1 MGRASGDFIDMKL
14 YEPGMRFLID
24 NYISTEEAQKI
35 GSFEDFTLLSF
46 FLALEEKL
54 NNEKDPKS
62 QKSAAET
69 IENNIRKSGGTA
81 DHQSGVLLLII
92 LISFPP
98 GRLKMKNGWLFA
110 ILKANRKLYFPFNV
124 ISLLLQI

>member
-69 IENNIRKSGGTA
+69 IENNIRK
-81 DHQSGVLLLII
+81 
-92 LISFPP
+92 
-98 GRLKMKNGWLFA
+98 KWWNG
-110 ILKANRKLYFPFNV
+110 
-124 ISLLLQI
+124 

>member
-62 QKSAAET
+62 QKVPPKPLKTTSE
-69 IENNIRKSGGTA
+69 KSGGTA
-81 DHQSGVLLLII
+81 DHQFGILCQNVRSAGVADLG
-92 LISFPP
+92 P
-98 GRLKMKNGWLFA
+98 
-110 ILKANRKLYFPFNV
+110 
-124 ISLLLQI
+124 